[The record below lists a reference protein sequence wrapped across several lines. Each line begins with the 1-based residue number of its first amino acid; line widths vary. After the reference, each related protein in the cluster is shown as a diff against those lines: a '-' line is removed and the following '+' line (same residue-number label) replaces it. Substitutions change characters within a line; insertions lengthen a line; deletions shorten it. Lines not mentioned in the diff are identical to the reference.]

1 MSIKP
6 KVFPSKEEI
15 EHANNEMAKIE
26 MYESEKLKATDEIYV
41 NSINQAETSESYA
54 NAIELMK
61 QRSLQQLE
69 ESKTRG
75 EVVDPRLAEPT
86 KVFKQ
91 PTYTNTS
98 EEQIKL
104 RDAQLQKNLEQTQNY
119 QRLAE
124 EASNRQYNTNNNN
137 NNTYNEKMQ
146 ENNVFK
152 SEQNNYVPPVKP
164 PVTYNT
170 EYGQNPS
177 NINPYI
183 IELSQPNYNSPFDV
197 IPLPSRGK
205 TYRNNKANIKVS
217 YMTTADEN
225 ILTSPNLLQSGEFLS
240 ILINRKILEPELR
253 YNDLLVGDRNAIML
267 WLRATG
273 YGEMYP
279 VTLNDENG
287 IPFDTEINLNDLK
300 TKELGAEPDEDGL
313 FPYTFNI
320 SKANIRF
327 KLLTCGDIDT
337 IEKMIETDKD
347 NDNPLNNTN
356 TYTLEKTIVEVNG
369 SRDRNLIKEFISN
382 IRIKDAKDFIK
393 YVNSI
398 ESGVD
403 LNITIGTPGGG
414 SIDTFLPL
422 NIGFFWPDFGI

>member
-1 MSIKP
+1 MSVKP
-6 KVFPSKEEI
+6 KVFPTKEEI
-15 EHANNEMAKIE
+15 EHANNERAKME
-26 MYESEKLKATDEIYV
+26 TYEAEKLKATDEIYV
-41 NSINQAETSESYA
+41 NSINQAETSDSYA
-54 NAIELMK
+54 NAINMMK

-69 ESKTRG
+69 ISKING
-75 EVVDPRLAEPT
+75 EVVDPNLAEPT

-91 PTYTNTS
+91 TS
-98 EEQIKL
+98 HYDKNEEQIKL
-104 RDAQLQKNLEQTQNY
+104 RDAQLQKNIEQTQNY

-124 EASNRQYNTNNNN
+124 EASKREYNNNN
-137 NNTYNEKMQ
+137 SFYKEKMT
-146 ENNVFK
+146 ENNV
-152 SEQNNYVPPVKP
+152 SRNEQNNYVPPVKP
-164 PVTYNT
+164 PVNYNT

-177 NINPYI
+177 NINPFI

-205 TYRNNKANIKVS
+205 TYRNGKANIKVS

-313 FPYTFNI
+313 FSYTFNM

-337 IEKMIETDKD
+337 IEKMIEFDKE
-347 NDNPLNNTN
+347 NDNPINNTN

-369 SRDRNLIKEFISN
+369 SRDRNMIKEFISN
-382 IRIKDAKDFIK
+382 IRIKDAKDFTK
-393 YVNSI
+393 YINSI

-403 LNITIGTPGGG
+403 LDITIGTPGGG

-422 NIGFFWPDFGI
+422 NIGFFWPDFGV

>member
-15 EHANNEMAKIE
+15 DHANNEMAKIE

-54 NAIELMK
+54 NAIEIMK

-75 EVVDPRLAEPT
+75 EVVDTKLAEPT
-86 KVFKQ
+86 KIFKQ
-91 PTYTNTS
+91 PTYTNTN

-124 EASNRQYNTNNNN
+124 EASNRQYNN
-137 NNTYNEKMQ
+137 NNTIYNEKMP
-146 ENNVFK
+146 ETNVFK

-177 NINPYI
+177 NLNPYI

-205 TYRNNKANIKVS
+205 TYRNNKANIKIS

-327 KLLTCGDIDT
+327 KLLTCGDIDS
-337 IEKMIETDKD
+337 IEKMIENDKD

-369 SRDRNLIKEFISN
+369 SRDRNMIKEFISN
-382 IRIKDAKDFIK
+382 IRIKDAKDFTK

-422 NIGFFWPDFGI
+422 NIGFFWPDFGV